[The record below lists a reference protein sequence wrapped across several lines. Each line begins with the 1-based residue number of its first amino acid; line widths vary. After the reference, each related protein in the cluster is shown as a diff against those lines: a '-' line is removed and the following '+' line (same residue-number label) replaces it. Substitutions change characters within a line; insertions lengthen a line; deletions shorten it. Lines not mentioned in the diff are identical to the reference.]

1 MQDAE
6 RIEIHNAFETLT
18 KGGIILYPTDTV
30 WGLGCDATNETA
42 VNRLFELKKRAAD
55 HSMIVLVNGDRLIH
69 RLFKEVPEA
78 AWQILELSE
87 KPTTLVLDDPKNV
100 APQLIANDNS
110 LGIRIVKDPFCY
122 KLIERLKNP
131 LVSTSANFSGAPTPT
146 SFAEIAPE
154 LIAQVDYVVNLDRD
168 KKSIKSSAIIK
179 LTRDAQV
186 KIIRS

>member
-1 MQDAE
+1 MADINSE
-6 RIEIHNAFETLT
+6 VFEASKIIQL
-18 KGGIILYPTDTV
+18 GGIILYPTDTV
-30 WGLGCDATNETA
+30 WGLGCDATNEKA
-42 VNRLFELKKRAAD
+42 VNRLFELKKRAQD

-69 RLFKEVPEA
+69 RIFKEVPET

-100 APQLIANDNS
+100 APQLVAKDNS
-110 LGIRIVKDPFCY
+110 LGIRVVKDPFCY
-122 KLIERLKNP
+122 KLIERMKNP

-146 SFAEIAPE
+146 CFAEIAAD
-154 LIAQVDYVVNLDRD
+154 LINQVDYVVNLDRD
-168 KKSIKSSAIIK
+168 KKATKSSAIIK

>member
-1 MQDAE
+1 MDINTEVHQ
-6 RIEIHNAFETLT
+6 AFEVI
-18 KGGIILYPTDTV
+18 KNGGIILYPTDTV

-42 VNRLFELKKRAAD
+42 VNRLFELKKRTQD

-69 RLFKEVPEA
+69 RIFKEVPET

-100 APQLIANDNS
+100 APQLVAKDNS
-110 LGIRIVKDPFCY
+110 LGIRVVKDPFCY
-122 KLIERLKNP
+122 KLIERMKNP

-146 SFAEIAPE
+146 CFVEITTD
-154 LIAQVDYVVNLDRD
+154 LINQVDYVVNLDRD
-168 KKSIKSSAIIK
+168 KKTTKSSAIIK